1 MSDFEKKILD
11 YKNKLK
17 NTKDLEEIE
26 SIRTEI
32 FGKSGFINLEFK
44 KIGSLS
50 VDEKKN
56 IASNINKAKQELLEI
71 FKVKSLDALDK
82 DLNEKIKKEKIDV
95 TLPEQEFKV
104 GKVHPVSQVIDEISC
119 IFSEIGF
126 SVEEGPDVENDY
138 NNFTALNTPENHPAK
153 DMHDTFYIEEN
164 MKTLLRTHTSPV
176 QVRTMLK
183 GKPPFKIVAPGR
195 TYRSDSD
202 QTHTPMFHQ
211 LEGLHIDKNV
221 TMGHLKGC

>member
-1 MSDFEKKILD
+1 MSDFEKKILY

-71 FKVKSLDALDK
+71 FKAKATEVSDK
-82 DLNEKIKKEKIDV
+82 ELNEKIK
-95 TLPEQEFKV
+95 
-104 GKVHPVSQVIDEISC
+104 
-119 IFSEIGF
+119 
-126 SVEEGPDVENDY
+126 
-138 NNFTALNTPENHPAK
+138 NT
-153 DMHDTFYIEEN
+153 
-164 MKTLLRTHTSPV
+164 
-176 QVRTMLK
+176 
-183 GKPPFKIVAPGR
+183 
-195 TYRSDSD
+195 
-202 QTHTPMFHQ
+202 
-211 LEGLHIDKNV
+211 
-221 TMGHLKGC
+221 